1 MGMRSLY
8 LMGAVNSMRLHI
20 QFTFRNREMSLMC
33 KKSLALKEIVW
44 SLHTSKILELVS
56 QSETY

>member
-1 MGMRSLY
+1 MISLY
-8 LMGAVNSMRLHI
+8 LMGAVNLMRL